1 MTGTGSDLHI
11 GTAPVNWNNFDLTDW
26 RDPVPFP
33 RILDEMRAAG
43 YTATEWDAS
52 FGDAP
57 DTLNALLAERGMAF
71 VAAYRWVD
79 FQDADAFARDS
90 AELAPVCRTLAA
102 IGVRHLIVA
111 DTMRPERIAI
121 AGAVPADG
129 SASLAPEQLDA
140 LVANLH
146 ELARRAAEAG
156 LSLHYHNHVGSYI
169 EAPAEVAALA
179 ERLDPAL
186 VDLCFDTGHYAFGG
200 GDALRFLRDQSDRI
214 GILHLKDVDPEVLA
228 EARANGWTFHQSLR
242 HYVFCPLG
250 QGAAGIDRIV
260 ATLVERGFPGWVI
273 VEQDT
278 CRGETVAETT
288 ANARANLETLRGLI
302 DANGGTIA

>member
-1 MTGTGSDLHI
+1 MKNLHI

-33 RILDEMRAAG
+33 DILNEMVAAG

-52 FGDAP
+52 FGDDAA
-57 DTLNALLAERGMAF
+57 TLNALRQERGVEF
-71 VAAYRWVD
+71 IAAYRWVD
-79 FQDADAFARDS
+79 FQDPDAFARDS
-90 AELAPVCRTLAA
+90 AELDPVFATLTG
-102 IGVRHLIVA
+102 IGVSHLIVA
-111 DTMRPERIAI
+111 DRMRPERIAI

-129 SASLAPEQLDA
+129 SASLTPEQLDA

-146 ELARRAAEAG
+146 TLARRAADAG
-156 LSLHYHNHVGSYI
+156 LALHYHNHVGSFI

-179 ERLDPAL
+179 ERLDPEL

-214 GILHLKDVDPEVLA
+214 GILHLKDVDPAVLA
-228 EARANGWTFHQSLR
+228 EAQAEGWDFRESLR
-242 HYVFCPLG
+242 HYIFCPLG
-250 QGAAGIDRIV
+250 QGSAGIDRIV
-260 ATLVERGFPGWVI
+260 QTLVERAFPGWVI

-278 CRGETVAETT
+278 CEGDAT
-288 ANARANLETLRGLI
+288 ANARANLETLRDLVT
-302 DANGGTIA
+302 ANEGTIA